1 MDELYRYED
10 EGFRLFYQLLMCFI
24 KDIFIDNCDVNFLFN
39 VVLKGILE
47 GFYG

>member
-24 KDIFIDNCDVNFLFN
+24 KDIFIDNYDVNFLFN